1 MNRTPDSASAQH
13 DDHHEQFQDLALVYG
28 HTTAVKEAAVKL
40 YAEPTSPSASADL
53 RMLLGVPADLTRS
66 ALERLQECNRR
77 QQLRVIEG
85 GAADGEV
92 AS

>member
-1 MNRTPDSASAQH
+1 MNSTPDSASAEY
-13 DDHHEQFQDLALVYG
+13 DDHQEQLQDLALVYS

-40 YAEPTSPSASADL
+40 YREPTSPSASADL
-53 RMLLGVPADLTRS
+53 RMLLGVPAELTRS
-66 ALERLQECNRR
+66 ALARLQECNRR

-85 GAADGEV
+85 GASEGEE